1 MFFQHRLLI
10 FFFFFRCWNVLVVV
24 MYTKLICS
32 MSFQLY
38 QCILLLLKCRMSYI
52 VLLIQVGWNF
62 KEVYILLALYENISL
77 LFREVNFLFWRFMRI
92 VFVGLTYVKLIVR
105 NCDKL
110 NEDSLLIL
118 SFLPIYMKNDWILYT
133 LKEIL
138 TICSRNPAIL
148 W

>member
-1 MFFQHRLLI
+1 
-10 FFFFFRCWNVLVVV
+10 
-24 MYTKLICS
+24 
-32 MSFQLY
+32 
-38 QCILLLLKCRMSYI
+38 MSYI

-62 KEVYILLALYENISL
+62 KEIYILLALYENISL

-92 VFVGLTYVKLIVR
+92 VIVGLTYEKLIVR